1 MYEYNSE
8 LLKNSQ
14 ALRKNMTPE
23 EKQLWY
29 HLLSRFPVSVKRQ
42 KVIGRYILDFYIP
55 RYKTAIEIDGLQHT
69 SPENRVNDA
78 QRDEYL
84 WEQGIKVLR
93 YRNHDI
99 NTRFNFVADDI
110 MKKVGITVKD
120 LKPKQ

>member
-69 SPENRVNDA
+69 LPENRVNDS

-84 WEQGIKVLR
+84 LEQGIKVLR
-93 YRNHDI
+93 YSNHDI

-120 LKPKQ
+120 LKSKQ